1 VNATLSAGAALLLGL
16 AAGGHCLVMCG
27 GITAALG
34 IATAKDAA
42 GRPRRTLLVAYQ
54 LGRIGSYVLA
64 GLIFGSLAGGVVA
77 IANADAVS
85 RALRVLSAG
94 AMLLA
99 ALVVIGRVHDPAAR
113 LGGRLWAR
121 LAPLGRRLL
130 PVATPLRALAFGAV
144 WGWMPCGF
152 VYTVLLIATLQADPL
167 HAALTMAAF
176 GLGTLPVMLAASL
189 GLARASALAM
199 PRLSRSA
206 AGFLLLAGAALTLA
220 GSWLVPEQHGLH
232 GLLPFGGPTH

>member
-1 VNATLSAGAALLLGL
+1 
-16 AAGGHCLVMCG
+16 MCG

-42 GRPRRTLLVAYQ
+42 RRPRRTLLIAYQ
-54 LGRIGSYVLA
+54 LGRIGSYAFA
-64 GLIFGSLAGGVVA
+64 GLIFGSLARGVAA

-85 RALRVLSAG
+85 QALRMLSAG

-99 ALVVIGRVHDPAAR
+99 ALVVMGRVHDPAAR
-113 LGGRLWAR
+113 LGGRLWMR
-121 LAPLGRRLL
+121 LAPLGQRLL
-130 PVATPLRALAFGAV
+130 PVASPLRALAFGAV

-167 HAALTMAAF
+167 HAALTMATF
-176 GLGTLPVMLAASL
+176 GFGTLPVMLAMSL
-189 GLARASALAM
+189 GLARASALAT

-220 GSWLVPEQHGLH
+220 GLWLMPEQHGLH
-232 GLLPFGGPTH
+232 GLLSLGGARPWAA